1 MCNVSM
7 YYKYVNKSINVDYAD
22 LIPGAGRLSP
32 TSPFYRVPSRSQSES
47 KVNQF
52 IFNLIADLIAYF
64 IVDLATSTSPP
75 SKLPPSLPPSTSTQ
89 GVRLFPWKRMKMGGD
104 LKGGGPGRRAGEGG
118 GFDYWIGRLSDVH
131 QPGVVWS
138 NQISGP
144 VILILNLTEFPFFH
158 ISMESYL
165 YINIYMCVG
174 SPVVS

>member
-75 SKLPPSLPPSTSTQ
+75 SKLPPSLPP
-89 GVRLFPWKRMKMGGD
+89 RLPKASAYFHG
-104 LKGGGPGRRAGEGG
+104 KG
-118 GFDYWIGRLSDVH
+118 
-131 QPGVVWS
+131 
-138 NQISGP
+138 
-144 VILILNLTEFPFFH
+144 
-158 ISMESYL
+158 
-165 YINIYMCVG
+165 
-174 SPVVS
+174 

>member
-75 SKLPPSLPPSTSTQ
+75 SKLPPSLPPSLH
-89 GVRLFPWKRMKMGGD
+89 VYP
-104 LKGGGPGRRAGEGG
+104 RR
-118 GFDYWIGRLSDVH
+118 
-131 QPGVVWS
+131 P
-138 NQISGP
+138 P
-144 VILILNLTEFPFFH
+144 
-158 ISMESYL
+158 ISMEKDED
-165 YINIYMCVG
+165 G
-174 SPVVS
+174 RRFEGRGAGQAGG